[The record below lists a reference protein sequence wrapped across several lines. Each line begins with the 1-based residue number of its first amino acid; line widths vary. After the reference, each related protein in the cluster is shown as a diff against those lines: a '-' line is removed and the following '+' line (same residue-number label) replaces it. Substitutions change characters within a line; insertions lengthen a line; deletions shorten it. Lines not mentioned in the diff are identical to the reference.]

1 MRTNRHFNAE
11 KGSDQRRRKMLTVL
25 AQPQADDE
33 RPCRGCERLC
43 TDHASASCTCRCTFA
58 CPDAPAALTSDPEQY
73 PIEPRILP
81 LVFELNA
88 LKVVQ
93 PCWSCEGHNGLNTK
107 VEKLPSVWFYVDDI
121 VYAELLNTYLI
132 GSYAR
137 RVTQVPWIVT
147 LSPGPE
153 DTAFSCRPDLWGPS
167 SGATLKDLQD
177 DAFAL
182 AKEVREQTRRLAR
195 AELAKPHK
203 VAVSG

>member
-1 MRTNRHFNAE
+1 MRINRHFNAR
-11 KGSDQRRRKMLTVL
+11 KDSDQRRRTMLTVL
-25 AQPQADDE
+25 GQPNADDE
-33 RPCRGCERLC
+33 RPCRDCDKAC
-43 TDHASASCTCRCTFA
+43 PDHASTTCTCQCSFA
-58 CPDAPAALTSDPEQY
+58 CPDAPTALTSDPERY

-93 PCWSCEGHNGLNTK
+93 PCWSCEGHNGATEE
-107 VEKLPSVWFYVDDI
+107 VEKLPSVWFYADDI

-132 GSYAR
+132 ESYAR
-137 RVTQVPWIVT
+137 RLTHVPWIVT

-153 DTAFSCRPDLWGPS
+153 DTAFSCRPDIWGRS
-167 SGATLKDLQD
+167 ANATLKDLQS

-195 AELAKPHK
+195 VELAKPHK
-203 VAVSG
+203 IYSTG